1 MRTTLAH
8 DTHLVG
14 AACNPCMDLVA
25 MVGCDRAPPAAASAP
40 PGLTP
45 AQLAMRQRVLAM
57 QARRMGVA
65 NPTAASGSQGVRR
78 GPTLQLVVWRMGS
91 APSCVWAVPIEPPRP
106 EALHDADECVS
117 VLDLCWSPDGER
129 LALRLALSHTS
140 SQGHTQHALALQIY
154 SVYDGTVVHTHHA
167 LCDVAP
173 HRSFLQW
180 IAIDAPSTPSQ
191 ALDMLAQLPALAP
204 LHDPTDDRAAGRTRS
219 LGTPRPSAGIARG
232 TGVLAHIPALAS
244 DAPPLSLLV
253 GVDDGGHC
261 TVWLDGT
268 VPLHTPDMGPGDVLS
283 LAATPYDASLLVARA
298 GNVHVA
304 HVPLAW
310 DAALV
315 HMARL
320 STAARASLAHAM
332 DAAHLAAQAWQRLV
346 RPRCDEWRTH
356 WEDAA
361 ARHGVDT
368 VHEWMTLV
376 AGGHASVA
384 CEQLLTQL
392 TEGATLAMET
402 DAKHGLK
409 SLRRL
414 AATGVR
420 PACERLL
427 VLLTELQGCT
437 RWSSRYPGLD
447 HDAVR
452 ALQAHVQTCH
462 AVALALQEHAE
473 RELLALDEFYKW
485 FRMEQGRQE
494 RLKLGEEAPRVVTY
508 HDTLTVLEYL
518 QRGFISPALDALLG
532 SGAAPPGPPAPA
544 AETSDDSHAPL
555 APLWAPV
562 PVTYAPVLPTTAAA
576 PSPPMDASAAVEAAL
591 AWLDDIRP
599 PPTPTAAQ
607 WHDVHGP
614 GALFAGPA
622 HEFGPCTL
630 PGDAT
635 PLPARLAE
643 VSQALGALLRGAL
656 AAPRAAL
663 PTTHVAIP
671 LPSDLRTRHD
681 TVRSVPPSAPP
692 SLQSSVPRPFVR
704 AGAHDMR
711 HVHTLVCK
719 AHVMSV
725 PVTLGERC
733 SGAALVVG
741 APISLAVPARVHDVV
756 LAQGCVHVLYG
767 DESDTWVAS
776 LGKADTPVWPP
787 SEAVPAP
794 GACALG
800 TLAHGARV
808 VLSDDR
814 RTITVL
820 PS

>member
-1 MRTTLAH
+1 M
-8 DTHLVG
+8 
-14 AACNPCMDLVA
+14 
-25 MVGCDRAPPAAASAP
+25 
-40 PGLTP
+40 
-45 AQLAMRQRVLAM
+45 
-57 QARRMGVA
+57 
-65 NPTAASGSQGVRR
+65 
-78 GPTLQLVVWRMGS
+78 
-91 APSCVWAVPIEPPRP
+91 
-106 EALHDADECVS
+106 
-117 VLDLCWSPDGER
+117 
-129 LALRLALSHTS
+129 RLALSHAS
-140 SQGHTQHALALQIY
+140 KGSTQHALALQIY
-154 SVYDGTVVHTHHA
+154 SVYDGAVVHTHRA
-167 LCDVAP
+167 PCDVAP
-173 HRSFLQW
+173 QRGLLQW
-180 IAIDAPSTPSQ
+180 IAIDAPSTTSQ

-204 LHDPTDDRAAGRTRS
+204 LHDPTDDRAAGRPRS
-219 LGTPRPSAGIARG
+219 GGAPRPSAGMARG

-244 DAPPLSLLV
+244 DAQPLSLLV
-253 GVDDGGHC
+253 GVDDVGHC

-283 LAATPYDASLLVARA
+283 LAATPYDASILLAHA
-298 GNVHVA
+298 GDVHVV

-332 DAAHLAAQAWQRLV
+332 DAAHLAAHAWHRLV

-368 VHEWMTLV
+368 VYEWMTLA

-427 VLLTELQGCT
+427 VLLSELQGCA
-437 RWSSRYPGLD
+437 RWSSCYPGLD
-447 HDAVR
+447 EEAVG

-485 FRMEQGRQE
+485 FRMEQDRQE

-518 QRGFISPALDALLG
+518 QRGFVSPALDALLG
-532 SGAAPPGPPAPA
+532 SGAAPTLPPAPVA
-544 AETSDDSHAPL
+544 DASDDSHAPL
-555 APLWAPV
+555 APLWAPA
-562 PVTYAPVLPTTAAA
+562 PVTYAPVQPATAV
-576 PSPPMDASAAVEAAL
+576 PPMDASAAVDAAL
-591 AWLDDIRP
+591 AWLDDIP
-599 PPTPTAAQ
+599 PPRTPTAAQ
-607 WHDVHGP
+607 WRDVHGP

-622 HEFGPCTL
+622 HDFGPCTL

-635 PLPARLAE
+635 PLPLRLAE
-643 VSQALGALLRGAL
+643 VGEALGALLRGAL

-663 PTTHVAIP
+663 PTTHVVMP

-681 TVRSVPPSAPP
+681 TVRSVPSSAPP
-692 SLQSSVPRPFVR
+692 SLQSGGPRPFVR
-704 AGAHDMR
+704 AGTHDGR
-711 HVHTLVCK
+711 HMHTLVCE
-719 AHVMSV
+719 AHVMNV
-725 PVTLGERC
+725 PVALGEAR
-733 SGAALVVG
+733 SGALVVG

-767 DESDTWVAS
+767 DESDTWVGS
-776 LGKADTPVWPP
+776 LGAADAPVWPP
-787 SEAVPAP
+787 SEAVAAP

-808 VLSDDR
+808 VLDEDR